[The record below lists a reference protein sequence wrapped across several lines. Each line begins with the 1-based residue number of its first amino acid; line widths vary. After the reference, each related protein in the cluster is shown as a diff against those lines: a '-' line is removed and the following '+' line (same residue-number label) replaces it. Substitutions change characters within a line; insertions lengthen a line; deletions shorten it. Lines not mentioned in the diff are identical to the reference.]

1 MRRLAE
7 ALGRAMDKVFPW
19 PSRSERKAA
28 IGRAAVAR
36 EDAEAMA
43 ARAERVR
50 DQIAE
55 MAARN
60 GFAAAIAEQIAA
72 RHLRGEGR

>member
-1 MRRLAE
+1 
-7 ALGRAMDKVFPW
+7 MDSVFPW
-19 PSRSERKAA
+19 PSRRERKAA
-28 IGRAAVAR
+28 IGRATAAR
-36 EDAEAMA
+36 VDAEAMA
-43 ARAERVR
+43 AHGERVR

-60 GFAAAIAEQIAA
+60 GFAAAIAEQITA